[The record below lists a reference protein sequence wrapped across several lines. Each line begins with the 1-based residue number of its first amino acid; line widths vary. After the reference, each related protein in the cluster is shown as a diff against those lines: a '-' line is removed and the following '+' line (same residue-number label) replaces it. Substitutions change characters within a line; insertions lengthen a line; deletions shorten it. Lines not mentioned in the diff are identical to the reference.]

1 MVKHTKRARSPKKR
15 VSKREGRSDRL
26 GKELKPEPT
35 WQARLA
41 QVMVKGVGP
50 NATAAAGYSKML
62 GELDLMECVRALTEQ
77 TRKVQ
82 GGDLAVLEA
91 MLAAQAVTLNA
102 MFTQLAFE
110 AAKMNIVDHVDRFTR
125 LAFKAQSQC
134 RATVETLALIKNPPI
149 VIAQQANVA
158 HGPQQVNT
166 AVIGQ
171 PDRSAPLVRARNSSS
186 DQNELLEAQIERLDS
201 RATGSTVERHQALAP
216 VGVLNRSADK

>member
-1 MVKHTKRARSPKKR
+1 MVKGTKKTRGPKKGVSQR
-15 VSKREGRSDRL
+15 VDRSGGLSKEV
-26 GKELKPEPT
+26 KPEPT
-35 WQARLA
+35 WQARFA

-50 NATAAAGYSKML
+50 NATAAVGYSKML
-62 GELDLMECVRALTEQ
+62 GELDLMQCVRALTEQ

-102 MFTQLAFE
+102 MFTQLALE
-110 AAKMNIVDHVDRFTR
+110 ASKMNIVDHIDRFTR

-158 HGPQQVNT
+158 HGPQQVNN

-171 PDRSAPLVRARNSSS
+171 PDRNTPLVRARNSSS
-186 DQNELLEAQIERLDS
+186 DQNELLEAQIERLDFG
-201 RATGSTVERHQALAP
+201 ATGSTVERHQALAP
-216 VGVLNRSADK
+216 VGLLNRSADK